1 MLHPKNVIGLIRTLL
16 LRAFTVVVVAALRK
30 AAEFQA
36 KQGKPETAQRL
47 QSPADRLQAN
57 YLVVDASRLL
67 QKGRYDEAESVLRRA
82 VAVDQ
87 SNVLAH
93 VQLVAALR
101 CTGDLTA
108 AADACTQL
116 VELAPSDEAAA
127 FTHEV
132 LSGVVP
138 KIDQPV
144 EAVWPVSFVRRF
156 DFLPAERHAFLL
168 DYVLE
173 RMSLFTRSR
182 VMDELD
188 EDYRS
193 SRVLMSPA
201 EIEAWFVPIIRA
213 AVTDVHPRL
222 QLEPFPFGRVE
233 LELTVSHDGDLYKTH
248 VDGSDAKQDHRTTR
262 RLSFVYYFSRRPRPF
277 SGGLLRLYDSSLDGS
292 HSPVLFSAIEPIDNS
307 IIFFRSRSA
316 AHEITKVRCASN
328 DFGDGRFT
336 LNGWIHSAD
345 EG

>member
-1 MLHPKNVIGLIRTLL
+1 M
-16 LRAFTVVVVAALRK
+16 VAALRK

-36 KQGKPETAQRL
+36 RQGQPETAQRL
-47 QSPADRLQAN
+47 RSQADRLQAD
-57 YLVVDASRLL
+57 YLALDASRLI
-67 QKGRYDEAESVLRRA
+67 QKGRYDEAASVLHRA
-82 VAVDQ
+82 VAMDR
-87 SNVLAH
+87 SNVRAH
-93 VQLVAALR
+93 AQLVAALR

-108 AADACTQL
+108 AADTCTRL

-127 FTHEV
+127 FTHAV

-156 DFLPAERHAFLL
+156 DFLSEERHAFLT

-173 RMSLFTRSR
+173 RRSVFDRSR
-182 VMDELD
+182 VMDKLD
-188 EDYRS
+188 EDTRS
-193 SRVLMSPA
+193 SRVVRSPA

-213 AVTDVHPRL
+213 AVSDVRPHL

-233 LELTVSHDGDLYKTH
+233 LELTVSHDGDFYKAH
-248 VDGSDAKQDHRTTR
+248 SDGSDEKQDRRATR

-277 SGGLLRLYDSSLDGS
+277 SGGLLRLYDSNLDGT
-292 HSPVLFSAIEPIDNS
+292 HNPELFSAIEPVDNS
-307 IIFFRSRSA
+307 IIFFRSWSA
-316 AHEITKVRCASN
+316 VHEITKVRCPSD
-328 DFGDGRFT
+328 DFDDGRFT
-336 LNGWIHSAD
+336 LNGWVHFAD

>member
-1 MLHPKNVIGLIRTLL
+1 MLHSKNVIGSFRTQL
-16 LRAFTVVVVAALRK
+16 LRVFAVVGVAALRK
-30 AAEFQA
+30 TAEFQA
-36 KQGKPETAQRL
+36 RQGQTDAAQRL
-47 QSPADRLQAN
+47 RSPADRLQAN
-57 YLVVDASRLL
+57 YLALDASRLR
-67 QKGRYDEAESVLRRA
+67 QKSRYDEAESVLRRA
-82 VAVDQ
+82 VAVDRN
-87 SNVLAH
+87 NVLAH
-93 VQLVAALR
+93 AQLVATMR
-101 CTGDLTA
+101 CTGHLTDA
-108 AADACTQL
+108 AEACTRL

-127 FTHEV
+127 FTHAV

-156 DFLPAERHAFLL
+156 DFLPAERHAFLM

-173 RMSLFTRSR
+173 RMSVFARSR

-188 EDYRS
+188 EDKRS

-213 AVTDVHPRL
+213 AISDVHPRL

-233 LELTVSHDGDLYKTH
+233 LELTVSHDGDWYKTH
-248 VDGSDAKQDHRTTR
+248 VDGSDEKQDHRTTR

-292 HSPVLFSAIEPIDNS
+292 HSPDLFSAIEPIDNS

-316 AHEITKVRCASN
+316 AHEITKVRCASD

-336 LNGWIHSAD
+336 LNGWVHFAD